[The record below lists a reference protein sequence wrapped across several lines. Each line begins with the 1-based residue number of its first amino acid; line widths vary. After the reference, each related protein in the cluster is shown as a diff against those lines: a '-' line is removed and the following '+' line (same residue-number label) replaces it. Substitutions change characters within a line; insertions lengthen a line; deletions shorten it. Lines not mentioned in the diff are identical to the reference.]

1 MNRRILII
9 VSCAL
14 VLSACASYLV
24 YRAVESRVTPGPAP
38 PAVEL
43 IVASR
48 DLAAGTLIQ
57 GADLKTAAWF
67 GSPPAGAILKRDAL
81 RNRAI
86 VSSIYAG
93 EPVTENRL
101 APVGSSGGLA
111 ATIPPGMRACAVKV
125 NEVVGVAGFV
135 VPGMRVDVLITG
147 LPPGGNA
154 LDGPKVRTLLQDIQ
168 VLSAGVDFQKDREGK
183 PEQAQVVNLLV
194 TPVQAEIL
202 SLASNETHIQLV
214 LRNPMD
220 TQVSGLPGMIMSDL
234 FGRAR
239 APEPVPTVFPKRAPP
254 ATPSPAAVA
263 AEPAAPKPY
272 TIEETNGSVH
282 TQVTFSRPGGKP

>member
-1 MNRRILII
+1 MNRRVLII

-14 VLSACASYLV
+14 VLSVCASYLV
-24 YRAVESRVTPGPAP
+24 YRAVGSRVTAGKAP
-38 PAVEL
+38 PSVEL
-43 IVASR
+43 VVAAR
-48 DLAAGTLIQ
+48 DLAVGTLIQ
-57 GADLKTAAWF
+57 DADLKVAAWF
-67 GSPPAGAILKRDAL
+67 GPPPAGAILKRDAL
-81 RNRAI
+81 RNRGVVSAI
-86 VSSIYAG
+86 YEG
-93 EPVTENRL
+93 ELVTETRL
-101 APVGSSGGLA
+101 APIGSGGGLA

-154 LDGPKVRTLLQDIQ
+154 LDGPKVRTLLQNIQ
-168 VLSAGVDFQKDREGK
+168 VLSAGVNFQKDREGK

-194 TPVQAEIL
+194 TPAQAEIL

-220 TQVSGLPGMIMSDL
+220 TQISGLPGMIMSDL
-234 FGRAR
+234 FGGAR
-239 APEPVPTVFPKRAPP
+239 APAPVPFVGPKSAPP
-254 ATPSPAAVA
+254 AMPPAAPVPA
-263 AEPAAPKPY
+263 APAAPKLY
-272 TIEETNGSVH
+272 TIEVSNGSVH